1 MVNIHASDAGSSGS
15 VPDPGAMMPH
25 VSKWLKSE
33 NFKNKEINKL
43 GTSPAII
50 LHLNTLFVFI
60 EPNYFLCIY
69 LPLDYLCFPL
79 NDKLLKRKESSLFS
93 PSWIT
98 SPQQCL
104 AYSQHSTNMC
114 WINQLDFHNSAV
126 IAILKIKKLR
136 FLEVRWLA
144 CC

>member
-1 MVNIHASDAGSSGS
+1 MKCVLLIILCILTT
-15 VPDPGAMMPH
+15 
-25 VSKWLKSE
+25 WLKSE
-33 NFKNKEINKL
+33 NLINKDINKL

-60 EPNYFLCIY
+60 APNYFLCIY
-69 LPLDYLCFPL
+69 LPLDYLSFPL
-79 NDKLLKRKESSLFS
+79 NDKLLKRKESSLFCS
-93 PSWIT
+93 SGIT

-104 AYSQHSTNMC
+104 AYSQHSNMC
-114 WINQLDFHNSAV
+114 WINQLDFHNNSAA

-144 CC
+144 SC